1 MRIEKFLASSPLFSL
16 YQAYDQVLGDFQA
29 RLKAEGVHFL
39 QALIVTGL
47 FFEERPVR
55 PGELAESLR
64 SSRSNISHAIRGL
77 ERAGLIARESS
88 TLHRDARAYYL
99 TLTRAGRKKAGRLIK
114 LLDSVQDQIEAA
126 GGRDLTPELRRFV
139 QTYQRCRFP
148 EA

>member
-1 MRIEKFLASSPLFSL
+1 MRIEKFLASSALFSL

-39 QALIVTGL
+39 QALIVTGM

-55 PGELAESLR
+55 PGELAECLR
-64 SSRSNISHAIRGL
+64 SSPSNVSHAIRGL
-77 ERAGLIARESS
+77 ERSGLIDRATIKS
-88 TLHRDARAYYL
+88 DARAYAL

-114 LLDSVQDQIEAA
+114 LFDSVQDQIEAA
-126 GGRDLTPELRRFV
+126 GGDGLAPELTRFIM
-139 QTYQRCRFP
+139 TYQRCRFP